1 MLGNIYI
8 LNTVKTQV
16 AIQVNLLQGEEEYE
30 RQKEKRWFRRLIEML
45 KEEKEGWV
53 TFRSLAL
60 I

>member
-30 RQKEKRWFRRLIEML
+30 RQKEKRWFRCLIEML
-45 KEEKEGWV
+45 KEEKAG
-53 TFRSLAL
+53 
-60 I
+60 

>member
-30 RQKEKRWFRRLIEML
+30 RQKEKRWFCRLIEML
-45 KEEKEGWV
+45 KEEKAG
-53 TFRSLAL
+53 
-60 I
+60 